1 MLQGLAELFCL
12 LNPDQHLSIKPEKGK
27 GQCYATHTPKKSS
40 GGFMIRDLK
49 PQNNN
54 LLTKGRQTFQD

>member
-1 MLQGLAELFCL
+1 MLRNTYPQKI
-12 LNPDQHLSIKPEKGK
+12 LSWIM
-27 GQCYATHTPKKSS
+27 T
-40 GGFMIRDLK
+40 RDLK